1 MNNDIDMSAD
11 AIAMFCRL
19 QMNIKRD
26 IPIRSSEMG
35 ALIFTQ
41 RYNAPITPLLL
52 SHFFKIAKPSVTAMI
67 NSLIK
72 KEYLIKMQSP
82 TDGRSY
88 TVSITQKG
96 IDLVNSTYTEYFK
109 TMEKLKEKMGSK
121 EFDTFIELIKK
132 ANNILSE
139 EK

>member
-1 MNNDIDMSAD
+1 MDNIIDIGAD

-35 ALIFTQ
+35 ALIFTH
-41 RYNAPITPLLL
+41 RYNAPITPLML
-52 SHFFKIAKPSVTAMI
+52 SHFFRIAKPSVTSMI

-72 KEYLIKMQSP
+72 KDYLIKTPSA

-88 TVSITQKG
+88 TITITEKG
-96 IDLVNSTYTEYFK
+96 TQLVESTYNEYFK
-109 TMEKLKEKMGSK
+109 TMEKLIEKMGYK
-121 EFDTFIELIKK
+121 EFALFIELIQK

>member
-1 MNNDIDMSAD
+1 MSNDIDMSAD
-11 AIAMFCRL
+11 AVAMFCRL
-19 QMNIKRD
+19 QMNIKKD

-41 RYNAPITPLLL
+41 RYNAPITPLML
-52 SHFFKIAKPSVTAMI
+52 SNFFKIAKPSVTSMV

-72 KEYLIKMQSP
+72 KDYLMKIPSP

-88 TVSITQKG
+88 TVSITEKG
-96 IDLVNSTYTEYFK
+96 TELVESTYNEYFK
-109 TMEKLKEKMGSK
+109 TMEKLKEKMGSQ
-121 EFDTFIELIKK
+121 EFNLFIEQIKK
-132 ANNILSE
+132 ANSILSE

>member
-1 MNNDIDMSAD
+1 M
-11 AIAMFCRL
+11 
-19 QMNIKRD
+19 
-26 IPIRSSEMG
+26 
-35 ALIFTQ
+35 
-41 RYNAPITPLLL
+41 
-52 SHFFKIAKPSVTAMI
+52 V
-67 NSLIK
+67 NSLVK
-72 KEYLIKMQSP
+72 KEYLIKIPSP

-96 IDLVNSTYTEYFK
+96 IDLVESTYTEYFK
-109 TMEKLKEKMGSK
+109 TMERLKEKMGHD

>member
-1 MNNDIDMSAD
+1 MNHDIDTSAD

-19 QMNIKRD
+19 QMNSKRD

-41 RYNAPITPLLL
+41 RYNAPITPLML
-52 SHFFKIAKPSVTAMI
+52 SHFFKIAKPSVTSMI
-67 NSLIK
+67 NSLVK
-72 KEYLIKMQSP
+72 KDYLIKIPSP

-96 IDLVNSTYTEYFK
+96 IELVESTYNEYFR
-109 TMEKLKEKMGSK
+109 TMERLKEKMGSK
-121 EFDTFIELIKK
+121 EFSAFIELIKK